1 MSKLL
6 AVKSHPLTSK
16 QSTSI
21 LAMDVF
27 LESYRKAH
35 PDDTI
40 EIIDLYN
47 DFIPELDGDI
57 LEGWEQLRTG
67 KSFNELTSAQQA
79 KISRFNELTDQF
91 LAADK
96 IVIANPLWNLAMQT
110 RLKAWLDTVNVA
122 GKTFKY
128 TESGPVALTSGK
140 KALHIQ
146 SSGGH
151 YNGNDFS
158 SQAVKGILNFVGVA
172 DVDQLFIEGIDHYPE
187 KREELLNAALD
198 KARKLAETF

>member
-57 LEGWEQLRTG
+57 LEGWNQLRAG
-67 KSFNELTSAQQA
+67 KSFDELTADQQR
-79 KISRFNELTDQF
+79 KISRFNELTEQF
-91 LAADK
+91 LSADK

-122 GKTFKY
+122 GVTFKY
-128 TESGPVALTSGK
+128 TENGPVPLTSGK

-146 SSGGH
+146 SCGGH
-151 YNGNDFS
+151 YNGQDFS
-158 SQAVKGILNFVGVA
+158 TQAVQGILNFVGVA
-172 DVDQLFIEGIDHYPE
+172 DVDHLSIEGIDHFPE

-198 KARKLAETF
+198 QARTLAETF